1 MENRTNSIAEIQAKK
16 ALKLKIFSGFDLDN
30 AKDKLTKLLSHVGS
44 NEMFSEYTKHDISH
58 VDGMLNLLDF
68 IIPDKAQA
76 VMTPTDWMMIVL
88 SFYFHDL
95 GMLITRS
102 EFDDRDKDYRFN
114 MYKND
119 KLDLS
124 KYSMLPDEKREKY
137 IYQDYVRDNHGNRI
151 ESWLVDIAN
160 GKITEN
166 PVVKVLRDVLCNIDP
181 DF

>member
-1 MENRTNSIAEIQAKK
+1 MENRTNSVAEIQAKK

-102 EFDDRDKDYRFN
+102 EFDDRDKDYRFK

-119 KLDLS
+119 KLD
-124 KYSMLPDEKREKY
+124 
-137 IYQDYVRDNHGNRI
+137 
-151 ESWLVDIAN
+151 
-160 GKITEN
+160 
-166 PVVKVLRDVLCNIDP
+166 
-181 DF
+181 